1 MGAAEI
7 IAVISSLLAIA
18 VAVTSLMSF
27 MRNRRKDDQK
37 EGERTGVLSSKLED
51 LAEGVRKI
59 EAKVDSIDKRQYQ
72 IVQDIARIDASN
84 KSLHRRLGKGE
95 DK

>member
-37 EGERTGVLSSKLED
+37 EGERTGGLSSKLED

-84 KSLHRRLGKGE
+84 RLLHKGLDKGE